1 MSSITIF
8 AAGRERGF
16 VMEGANEMRSVGFW
30 GNVALIA
37 RCARRYADLF
47 TGDSAEPAAARSAV
61 AESVRLAE
69 ARAAIGGEVDFDE
82 ALQLD
87 GKFFDSY
94 DITSVHGAL
103 LEYFSAARD
112 TYDDLDADIEPSASR
127 TLTAIRLAIMA
138 IESAFPRDTGSIESS
153 NLNKALDWALDREPH
168 LSISINEDVAKLET
182 LFQQP
187 GKGDETGVSPDD
199 FGPLWEHGWPQE
211 WPSPRLTFRPRAR
224 IIRTIGDR
232 LISGPEAAVIELVK
246 NSYDADAKTVRITF
260 IPSLDPKTGHILFED
275 DGHGMTL
282 LDIQEKWME
291 PATSDKKQ
299 RKVSPGGRS
308 LLGSKGIGRFA
319 VARLGE
325 TLELISSAKVAGFS
339 NADVYERTR
348 IKKLDWGVFEQTR
361 YLEDIS
367 FPIETSITGGP
378 AGTILNISSLRDVWS
393 SAGIKRL
400 HQELRRLVSPIGEKT
415 DRPFK
420 IILDLSKCNLQN
432 CGFDGA
438 SIFGTSDQ
446 PLDNTEL
453 YEKYEVTPFPMLSA
467 CDYEVDGIFD
477 EDGVFEGCMTIRRAG
492 MDPVPIS
499 LTVPLEDGEDP
510 CGVFTVQLNIF
521 DREAASIRSTAK
533 KAGFGDL
540 GVRDARKLLDSI
552 AGIAIYREG
561 FRVRPYG
568 DAENDWLTLDA
579 KRVQNPSMKIGH
591 NQVAG
596 VLVID
601 DENTSQL
608 LERSSRE
615 GLEENGS
622 FRRLQSL
629 ILTLL
634 AEVIEPKRRNF
645 RINAGL
651 DVRKQSGF
659 HEVMGQAELSWAQP
673 ILAKLPEGERQE
685 AQKLLNRESE
695 RLISHL
701 KELDARQAQLE
712 AQVTLG
718 LIIGEVMH
726 QGNTPLAFIETEV
739 ARLQQWWPTLLDD
752 TPEAA
757 DDREDVPKIL
767 HGMSGSSTSLRE
779 LFTALSPLAGA
790 SRGDPRDYTVHD
802 VLNETLF
809 LFRTKSQ
816 DLGVKLVINAEI
828 KDMVVS
834 GYPEDITT
842 ALTNLIDNA
851 IHWLHHYKIPQ
862 PTINV
867 TAEYGHAGKATIIV
881 HDNGLGVA
889 EEHRDQ
895 LFDVGFTKKLN
906 GTGLGLSIAREAIYR
921 SAGELLLVDSDVGA
935 KFKITLPIKQ

>member
-1 MSSITIF
+1 
-8 AAGRERGF
+8 
-16 VMEGANEMRSVGFW
+16 MEGADGMKNVGFW

-47 TGDSAEPAAARSAV
+47 TGDSAEPAAARIAV
-61 AESVRLAE
+61 AESVQLAE
-69 ARAAIGGEVDFDE
+69 ARAAIGGEVDLDE
-82 ALQLD
+82 SLQLD
-87 GKFFDSY
+87 GKFFDTY

-103 LEYFSAARD
+103 LEYFSAAQN
-112 TYDDLDADIEPSASR
+112 TYDDLAADVDVEPSVRRA
-127 TLTAIRLAIMA
+127 LTALRLAIVA
-138 IESAFPRDTGSIESS
+138 LESAFPRDAVSIESLDV
-153 NLNKALDWALDREPH
+153 NAALDLALNREPH
-168 LSISINEDVAKLET
+168 LNFNISEDIVRLEAI
-182 LFQQP
+182 FQRP
-187 GKGDETGVSPDD
+187 DTGDKTGVSPDD
-199 FGPLWEHGWPQE
+199 FGPLWAQGWPQE

-246 NSYDADAKTVRITF
+246 NSYDADARTVRITF
-260 IPSLDPKTGHILFED
+260 LPSLDSKAGHIVFED

-282 LDIQEKWME
+282 FDIQEKWME

-299 RKVSPGGRS
+299 RKVSPGGRA

-325 TLELISSAKVAGFS
+325 TLELVSVAKLATSGSSEI
-339 NADVYERTR
+339 YERTR
-348 IKKLDWGVFEQTR
+348 IEKLDWNIFEQTR
-361 YLEDIS
+361 YLDDVS
-367 FPIETSITGGP
+367 FSIKTSVSSGP
-378 AGTILNISSLRDVWS
+378 AGTKLNISSLRDVWS
-393 SAGIKRL
+393 EAGVKRL
-400 HQELRRLVSPIGEKT
+400 YRELRRLVSPIGDNA

-420 IILDLSKCNLQN
+420 IILDLSSCNLQN

-438 SIFGTSDQ
+438 SLFGSSDQ
-446 PLDNTEL
+446 STDSTKP
-453 YEKYEVTPFPMLSA
+453 YEPYEITPFPMLSA
-467 CDYEVDGIFD
+467 CDYEVEGIFD
-477 EDGVFEGCMTIRRAG
+477 ENGVFEGCMTIRRAG
-492 MDPVPIS
+492 MEPVPIN
-499 LTVPLEDGEDP
+499 LTVPIKDGEDP
-510 CGVFTVQLNIF
+510 CGIFTVQLNIF

-568 DAENDWLTLDA
+568 DSENDWLTLDA

-634 AEVIEPKRRNF
+634 AEIVEPRRRNF

-659 HEVMGQAELSWAQP
+659 HEVMDQAELSWAQP
-673 ILAKLPEGERQE
+673 ILAKLPEGDREE

-739 ARLQQWWPTLLDD
+739 ARLQRWWPTLLDNS
-752 TPEAA
+752 PEAEE
-757 DDREDVPKIL
+757 DRADVPKIL
-767 HGMSGSSTSLRE
+767 HGMSGSSKSLRE

-809 LFRTKSQ
+809 LFRTKS
-816 DLGVKLVINAEI
+816 LEFGVKLIINAEVEDI
-828 KDMVVS
+828 VVT
-834 GYPEDITT
+834 GYPEDLTT

-851 IHWLHHYKIPQ
+851 MHWLHHYKIKDPA
-862 PTINV
+862 IHLAVEN
-867 TAEYGHAGKATIIV
+867 GHAGKVIITV
-881 HDNGLGVA
+881 HDNGLGVT
-889 EEHRDQ
+889 EEHKDQ

-906 GTGLGLSIAREAIYR
+906 GTGLGLSIAREAVYR
-921 SAGELLLVDSDVGA
+921 SAGELLLLDSDIGA
-935 KFKITLPIKQ
+935 KFKITLPTKN

>member
-1 MSSITIF
+1 
-8 AAGRERGF
+8 
-16 VMEGANEMRSVGFW
+16 MEGADGMQNCGFW

-37 RCARRYADLF
+37 RCARRYADIF
-47 TGDSAEPAAARSAV
+47 TGDSAEPAAARLAV
-61 AESVRLAE
+61 AEAVQLAE
-69 ARAAIGGEVDFDE
+69 ARAAVGGETDLDE

-87 GKFFDSY
+87 GKFFDTY
-94 DITSVHGAL
+94 DIASVHGAL
-103 LEYFSAARD
+103 LEYLSAARN
-112 TYDDLDADIEPSASR
+112 TYDDLAADLYAEPSLRR
-127 TLTAIRLAIMA
+127 TLTALRLAIVA
-138 IESAFPRDTGSIESS
+138 LECAFPRDTSSIEPIDI
-153 NLNKALDWALDREPH
+153 NAVLDLALNRESH
-168 LSISINEDVAKLET
+168 LSFNINEDIVRLESI
-182 LFQQP
+182 FRQP
-187 GKGDETGVSPDD
+187 GTGDKTGVSPHD
-199 FGPLWEHGWPQE
+199 FGPLWAQGWPQE

-246 NSYDADAKTVRITF
+246 NSYDADASTVRITF
-260 IPSLDPKTGHILFED
+260 LPSLDYKAGHIVFED

-282 LDIQEKWME
+282 FDIQEKWME

-299 RKVSPGGRS
+299 RKISPGGRA

-325 TLELISSAKVAGFS
+325 TLELVSSAKLVTSGS
-339 NADVYERTR
+339 SEIYERTR
-348 IKKLDWGVFEQTR
+348 IEKLDWNVFEHTR
-361 YLEDIS
+361 YLDDVS
-367 FPIETSITGGP
+367 FPIETSIDSGP
-378 AGTILNISSLRDVWS
+378 AGTKLNISNLRDVWS
-393 SAGIKRL
+393 ETGLKRL
-400 HQELRRLVSPIGEKT
+400 RHELRRLVSPIGENV

-420 IILDLSKCNLQN
+420 ILLDLSKCNLQN

-438 SIFGTSDQ
+438 SLFRASDN
-446 PLDNTEL
+446 PTNDSNL
-453 YEKYEVTPFPMLSA
+453 YDPYEITPFPMLSA
-467 CDYEVDGIFD
+467 CDYEVEGIFD
-477 EDGVFEGCMTIRRAG
+477 ESGVFEGSMTIRRAG
-492 MDPVPIS
+492 MEPVPIN
-499 LTVPLEDGEDP
+499 LTVPMMDGEDP

-533 KAGFGDL
+533 KAGFGNL

-568 DAENDWLTLDA
+568 DSENDWLTLDA

-615 GLEENGS
+615 GFEENGS
-622 FRRLQSL
+622 FRRLQTL

-634 AEVIEPKRRNF
+634 AEVIEPRRRNF

-659 HEVMGQAELSWAQP
+659 HEVMDQAELSWAQP
-673 ILAKLPEGERQE
+673 ILAKLPEGEREE

-701 KELDARQAQLE
+701 KELDSRQAQLE

-718 LIIGEVMH
+718 LIVGEVMH

-739 ARLQQWWPTLLDD
+739 ARLQRWWPTLLDD
-752 TPEAA
+752 TLEAEEDRA
-757 DDREDVPKIL
+757 DIPTIL
-767 HGMSGSSTSLRE
+767 HGMSGSSKSLRE

-790 SRGDPRDYTVHD
+790 SRGDPSDYTVHD

-816 DLGVKLVINAEI
+816 EFGVRLIINAEI
-828 KDMVVS
+828 KDIIVT
-834 GYPEDITT
+834 GYPEDLTT

-851 IHWLHHYKIPQ
+851 MHWLHHYKIKDPV
-862 PTINV
+862 INIAV
-867 TAEYGHAGKATIIV
+867 EYGHAGKVIITV
-881 HDNGLGVA
+881 HDNGLGVK

-921 SAGELLLVDSDVGA
+921 SAGELLLLSTDVGA
-935 KFKITLPIKQ
+935 KFKITLPTKN

>member
-1 MSSITIF
+1 
-8 AAGRERGF
+8 
-16 VMEGANEMRSVGFW
+16 MEGADGMQDVGFW

-37 RCARRYADLF
+37 RCARRYADLV
-47 TGDSAEPAAARSAV
+47 TGDSAEPAAARIAV
-61 AESVRLAE
+61 AESVQLAE
-69 ARAAIGGEVDFDE
+69 ARAAIGGEADLDE

-87 GKFFDSY
+87 GKFFDTY

-103 LEYFSAARD
+103 LKYFSAARD
-112 TYDDLDADIEPSASR
+112 TYDDLAADADVEPSLRRA
-127 TLTAIRLAIMA
+127 LTALRLAIA
-138 IESAFPRDTGSIESS
+138 ALESAFPREAGLIESLDINAIL
-153 NLNKALDWALDREPH
+153 NLALNHEPH
-168 LSISINEDVAKLET
+168 LSFNINEDIVRLQAV
-182 LFQQP
+182 FQQP
-187 GKGDETGVSPDD
+187 GTGDTTGISPDV
-199 FGPLWEHGWPQE
+199 FGPLWAQGWPKE
-211 WPSPRLTFRPRAR
+211 WPLSRLTFRPRAR

-260 IPSLDPKTGHILFED
+260 LPSLDLKAGHIVFED

-282 LDIQEKWME
+282 FDIQEKWME

-299 RKVSPGGRS
+299 RKISPGGRA

-325 TLELISSAKVAGFS
+325 TLELISSAKLAASGS
-339 NADVYERTR
+339 SEIYERTR
-348 IKKLDWGVFEQTR
+348 IEKLNWNIFEQIR
-361 YLEDIS
+361 YLDDIS
-367 FPIETSITGGP
+367 FPIETSITNGP
-378 AGTILNISSLRDVWS
+378 AGTILKISNLRDAWS
-393 SAGIKRL
+393 EAGLKRL
-400 HQELRRLVSPIGEKT
+400 HQELRRLVSPIGDDAE
-415 DRPFK
+415 RPFR
-420 IILDLSKCNLQN
+420 IILDLSNCNLKN

-438 SIFGTSDQ
+438 SLFGSSDQ
-446 PLDNTEL
+446 STENTKL
-453 YEKYEVTPFPMLSA
+453 YEPYEITPFPMLSA
-467 CDYEVDGIFD
+467 CDYEVEGIFD
-477 EDGVFEGCMTIRRAG
+477 ENGVFEGCMTIRRAG
-492 MDPVPIS
+492 MEPVPIN
-499 LTVPLEDGEDP
+499 LTVPMDDGEDS

-533 KAGFGDL
+533 KAGFGNL

-568 DAENDWLTLDA
+568 DSENDWLTLDA

-634 AEVIEPKRRNF
+634 AEVVEPRRRNF

-651 DVRKQSGF
+651 DIRKQSGF
-659 HEVMGQAELSWAQP
+659 HEVMSQAELSWAQP
-673 ILAKLPEGERQE
+673 ILAKLPESEREE

-718 LIIGEVMH
+718 LIVGEVMH

-739 ARLQQWWPTLLDD
+739 SRLQRWWPTLLDN

-757 DDREDVPKIL
+757 EDRADIPKIL
-767 HGMSGSSTSLRE
+767 HGMSGSSKSLRE

-790 SRGDPRDYTVHD
+790 SRGDPRDYTVQN
-802 VLNETLF
+802 VLSETLF
-809 LFRTKSQ
+809 LFRTKSLE
-816 DLGVKLVINAEI
+816 LGVKIIIKADGDGVI
-828 KDMVVS
+828 VT
-834 GYPEDITT
+834 GYPEDLTT

-851 IHWLHHYKIPQ
+851 MHWLHHYKIKDPA
-862 PTINV
+862 INL
-867 TAEYGHAGKATIIV
+867 ALEYGHSGKVIVTV
-881 HDNGLGVA
+881 HDNGPGVA

-921 SAGELLLVDSDVGA
+921 SAGELLLLDSDIGA
-935 KFKITLPIKQ
+935 KFKITLPTKP